1 MTGTVDGAVRALA
14 RPLRDPADLDPL
26 LERIGDARIV
36 AIGEASHGTHEY
48 YAWRAALTRRLIEER
63 GFGIVAVEGDWP
75 DCYRVNRSVQLRPD
89 ADEDPRDA
97 LDAFARWP
105 TWMWANDDVVDFCR
119 WLRALNAGRAEDR
132 RVGFY
137 GLDVYSLWD
146 SMHEL
151 IGWLR
156 EHEPEHVASAER
168 ALQCFEPFGEDG
180 AEYAFASRFAPTS
193 CEQTVVDLLGR
204 LCEERGRNGLP
215 DDPEARFSAEQNA
228 AVVVGAERYY
238 RAMIRGSA
246 ESWNVRDV
254 HMVDTLD
261 RLLARAGDKWA
272 GDKWAGDKWAG
283 DKWAGDKAVLWEH
296 KGAPGGRG
304 PMGGGHKAV
313 LWEHNTHIGDARATD
328 MAGAGMVNVG
338 QLLRERHGRDDVVL
352 VGFGGHRGGVVAA
365 DQWGA
370 QMARMPVPAARR
382 GSLEALLHDVVGADA
397 LFVWSLDGRPDWLDR
412 RLDHR
417 AIGVVYRPEREKWG
431 NYVPTVLAERYDAF
445 LYLDETAPLQP
456 LHLERAD
463 EHVPPVAHAV

>member
-1 MTGTVDGAVRALA
+1 MDGIGSPA
-14 RPLRDPADLDPL
+14 RPLRGAADLDPL

-36 AIGEASHGTHEY
+36 AVGEASHGTHEY

-63 GFGIVAVEGDWP
+63 GFGVVAVEGDWP
-75 DCYRVNRSVQLRPD
+75 DCYRVNRSVRLRAG
-89 ADEDPRDA
+89 ADGDPRDA
-97 LDAFARWP
+97 LGTFARWP

-119 WLRALNAGRAEDR
+119 WLRRLNADRAEEA

-156 EHEPEHVASAER
+156 ANEPEHVDTAVR

-193 CEQTVVDLLGR
+193 CEQTVVDLLRR
-204 LCEERGRNGLP
+204 LCGQRGQDGFP

-238 RAMIRGSA
+238 RAMMAGSA
-246 ESWNVRDV
+246 ASWNVRDV

-261 RLLARAGDKWA
+261 RLLSRD
-272 GDKWAGDKWAG
+272 
-283 DKWAGDKAVLWEH
+283 
-296 KGAPGGRG
+296 GAAT
-304 PMGGGHKAV
+304 KAV

-338 QLLRERHGRDDVVL
+338 QLLRERHGADDVVL
-352 VGFGGHRGGVVAA
+352 VGFGGYRGGVIAG
-365 DQWGA
+365 DRWGA
-370 QMARMPVPAARR
+370 RMARMAVPPARR
-382 GSLEALLHDVVGADA
+382 GSVEALLHDAVGEDA
-397 LFVWSLDGRPDWLDR
+397 LFVWSRAERPGWLDR

-417 AIGVVYRPEREKWG
+417 AIGVVYRPEREKRG
-431 NYVPTVLAERYDAF
+431 NYVPTVLGERYDAF
-445 LYLDETAPLQP
+445 LYLEETTPLQP

>member
-1 MTGTVDGAVRALA
+1 MDGMRSTG
-14 RPLRDPADLDPL
+14 RPLRGPADLDPL

-63 GFGIVAVEGDWP
+63 GFGVVAVEGDWP
-75 DCYRVNRSVQLRPD
+75 DCYRVNRSVQLRAG

-119 WLRALNAGRAEDR
+119 WLRRFNAGRPEDR

-151 IGWLR
+151 VGWLR
-156 EHEPEHVASAER
+156 ENEPEHVDTAVR

-193 CEQTVVDLLGR
+193 CEQTVVELLHR
-204 LCEERGRNGLP
+204 LCQEQGKQTFA
-215 DDPEARFSAEQNA
+215 DDPESRFSAEQNA
-228 AVVVGAERYY
+228 AVVVEAERYY

-261 RLLARAGDKWA
+261 RLLARD
-272 GDKWAGDKWAG
+272 
-283 DKWAGDKAVLWEH
+283 
-296 KGAPGGRG
+296 GAAT
-304 PMGGGHKAV
+304 KAV

-328 MAGAGMVNVG
+328 MTGAGMVNVG
-338 QLLRERHGRDDVVL
+338 QLLRERYGRDDVIL
-352 VGFGGHRGGVVAA
+352 IGLGGHRGGVIAG
-365 DQWGA
+365 DSWGA
-370 QMARMPVPAARR
+370 QMARMPVPPARP
-382 GSLEALLHDVVGADA
+382 GSLEAELHDAVGADA
-397 LFVWSLDGRPDWLDR
+397 LFVWTPGDRPAWLDR

-431 NYVPTVLAERYDAF
+431 NYVPTVVGERYDAF
-445 LYLDETAPLQP
+445 LYLEETTPLQP